1 MDWFGAP
8 GNQPFVVA
16 LLVMFGLT
24 AVEVIAL
31 LVGFSLNDM
40 VDEFVVPHAEMDAP
54 DLDAPDV
61 DAPGHASHGL
71 DSVAVEGPGLFSR
84 FLAWLYIGKVP
95 VLMVLIILLTVF
107 GLCGLIG
114 QGILRS
120 LTGLHAPAILAAP
133 LVLIASLPIVRACT
147 AGLHR
152 ILPQDESS
160 AVDPSTFVGRTA
172 TITNGT
178 ARTGLPADA
187 RLRDQFGTE
196 HHVLVEPEEAG
207 QTFAAGTLV
216 LLVRQVGAGRFSAI
230 SNPNDALI
238 EKE

>member
-1 MDWFGAP
+1 MDWIGAP

-40 VDEFVVPHAEMDAP
+40 VDEFVVPHTE
-54 DLDAPDV
+54 LDVPDV
-61 DAPGHASHGL
+61 DGPGHASHGL
-71 DSVAVEGPGLFSR
+71 DSVSVEGPGMVAR
-84 FLAWLYIGKVP
+84 FLAWLYIGRVP
-95 VLMVLIILLTVF
+95 VLMVLIVLLTVF

-114 QGILRS
+114 QGILKS
-120 LTGLHAPAILAAP
+120 LTGFNAPGIVAAP
-133 LVLIASLPIVRACT
+133 LVLVASLPIVRACT

-230 SNPNDALI
+230 PNPNDALI
-238 EKE
+238 DTE

>member
-1 MDWFGAP
+1 MDWIGAP

-24 AVEVIAL
+24 VVELIAL

-40 VDEFVVPHAEMDAP
+40 VDEFVVPHTE
-54 DLDAPDV
+54 LDAPDI
-61 DAPGHASHGL
+61 DTPGHASHGL
-71 DSVAVEGPGLFSR
+71 DSVSVEGPGLFAR
-84 FLAWLYIGKVP
+84 FLAWLYVGKVP
-95 VLMVLIILLTVF
+95 VLMVLIVLLTVF

-114 QGILRS
+114 QGILKS
-120 LTGLHAPAILAAP
+120 LTGLHAPGIVAAP
-133 LVLIASLPIVRACT
+133 LVLFATLPIVRACT

-160 AVDPSTFVGRTA
+160 AVDPSTFIGRTA
-172 TITNGT
+172 TITNGV
-178 ARTGLPADA
+178 ARVGLPADA

-216 LLVRQVGAGRFSAI
+216 LLVRQIGAGRFSAI

-238 EKE
+238 DTE